1 MPWRRVVGPAERDP
15 TDPGPDALTIDRR
28 AVLRFLV
35 VVAVGL
41 FLLHY
46 AVMYLRFVHGREYL
60 FGFAGFG
67 NVDEEESL
75 ATYVQSLQLLAAAVL
90 LFAIGRRARRTGAAH
105 AVGWLALAAI
115 FLYLSLD
122 EATLLHERLI
132 LPLQRAFDASGPFF
146 FAWVLVAIPLV
157 AVFALLYVP
166 FLRDLEPRTRNGFLL
181 AGFLYLC
188 GTLGMEMVGGVWADD
203 RSFIDPV
210 YLNVIVPI
218 EEAFE
223 VAGQLVFLSALLAY
237 AARAQPI
244 GTIRFVDRVP
254 SLRAGASAAGL
265 P

>member
-1 MPWRRVVGPAERDP
+1 MPSHHVAEPSDREPPDLEPAPEIF
-15 TDPGPDALTIDRR
+15 TLDRR
-28 AVLRFLV
+28 SLLRLL
-35 VVAVGL
+35 VAVAIAI

-46 AVMYLRFVHGREYL
+46 AVMYLRFVHDREFL
-60 FGFAGFG
+60 LGFAGFL

-132 LPLQRAFDASGPFF
+132 VPLQRAFDTSGPLF

-157 AVFALLYVP
+157 VVFVLLYVP
-166 FLRDLEPRTRNGFLL
+166 FLRDLAPRTRNGFLL

-203 RSFIDPV
+203 RSFVDPV

-237 AARAQPI
+237 VARTQPA
-244 GTIRFVDRVP
+244 GTIRFVDRTRPGVT
-254 SLRAGASAAGL
+254 
-265 P
+265 